1 MNHSK
6 FHLMLR
12 FEGLIIIYRNLTI
25 HPLNLLEL
33 QIFDSL
39 IINLLS
45 LISNAVGIVLKD
57 EKETSSCDVMK

>member
-1 MNHSK
+1 
-6 FHLMLR
+6 MLR
-12 FEGLIIIYRNLTI
+12 FEGLITITI

-45 LISNAVGIVLKD
+45 LISNAVGIVLQD
-57 EKETSSCDVMK
+57 DKETSSCDVMK